1 MRTTVAIQR
10 CFEYDPEEI
19 EKHIAWLYKESY
31 GPDPAGKKILLKP
44 NILSD
49 DEPLIATTTH
59 PAVVE
64 AVINYLQ
71 SRGATVLVGDSPTF
85 DNRKF
90 TGEKCGIRQVVDKC
104 GATWVRFNEAAIT
117 RRVGTTE
124 IKITALI
131 TQADLIISLSKL
143 KNHELM
149 ILSGA
154 IKNIFGFVP
163 AFNKALQHVKYP
175 DRYKFGEFFVDLEE
189 TIKPHFH
196 IMDGIV
202 AMEGPGPGNGYP
214 KKVNVLLASVNP
226 LALDIIASRILGY
239 NPLDIPTNK
248 IALERGIL
256 LKNVED
262 IIIKGADPETIVV
275 RDFKRINKGGE
286 AGILIKYLKKKIPVL
301 RRLSKRPVF
310 NSKLCIGCLKCID
323 ICPVKILNYDY
334 KRKNKVLVDETKC
347 IHCYCCQEVCRER
360 AVEIKR
366 KVFCT
371 FFR

>member
-1 MRTTVAIQR
+1 MGSTVAVQR
-10 CFEYDPEEI
+10 CFEYNPDEI
-19 EKHIAWLYKESY
+19 AKHIAWLYMESN

-49 DEPLIATTTH
+49 DEVFRATTTH
-59 PAVVE
+59 PVVVE
-64 AVINYLQ
+64 AVIMYLQ
-71 SRGATVLVGDSPTF
+71 SRGATVFVGDSPTF
-85 DNRKF
+85 DTRKF

-104 GATWVRFNEAAIT
+104 GATWVRFNDAAIK
-117 RRVGTTE
+117 RKVGTAK

-131 TQADLIISLSKL
+131 TKVDLIISLSKL

-163 AFNKALQHVKYP
+163 AFNKAMQHVKYP

-189 TIKPHFH
+189 AIKPHFH

-226 LALDIIASRILGY
+226 LALDIVASHILGY
-239 NPLDIPTNK
+239 NHLDIPTNK

-256 LKNVED
+256 LKNIDD
-262 IIIKGADPETIVV
+262 IIIKGTDPEAIVV
-275 RDFKRINKGGE
+275 RDFKRINKGSE
-286 AGILIKYLKKKIPVL
+286 AGIIFKYFKKKIPFL
-301 RRLSKRPVF
+301 RRLKNRPVF
-310 NSKLCIGCLKCID
+310 DSKLCTGCSKCIY
-323 ICPVKILNYDY
+323 ICPVKILHYDN
-334 KRKNKVLVDETKC
+334 KKKNKVLVNEARC
-347 IHCYCCQEVCRER
+347 IHCYCCHEVCRER
-360 AVEIKR
+360 AIEIKI
-366 KVFCT
+366 KVF
-371 FFR
+371 

>member
-1 MRTTVAIQR
+1 MGTTIAVRR
-10 CFEYDPEEI
+10 CFDYNPEEI
-19 EKHIAWLYKESY
+19 EKHIAWLYKESD

-49 DEPLIATTTH
+49 DEPLKATTTH
-59 PAVVE
+59 PDVVE
-64 AVINYLQ
+64 AVINFLQ
-71 SRGATVLVGDSPTF
+71 AKGATVLVGDSPTF
-85 DNRKF
+85 DTCKF

-104 GATWVRFNEAAIT
+104 GATWVRFNEAAIV
-117 RRVGTTE
+117 RKVGTSE

-131 TQADLIISLSKL
+131 TQVDLIISLSKM

-189 TIKPHFH
+189 AIKPHFH

-226 LALDIIASRILGY
+226 LALDIVASRILGY

-256 LKNVED
+256 LKKMDD
-262 IIIKGADPETIVV
+262 IIIKGPDPETLVV
-275 RDFKRINKGGE
+275 RDFKRIQKGGE
-286 AGILIKYLKKKIPVL
+286 AGILFKYFKKKIPLL

-310 NSKLCIGCLKCID
+310 NSNLCIGCSKCID
-323 ICPVKILNYDY
+323 ICPVRTLRFDNKKI
-334 KRKNKVLVDETKC
+334 NKVLVNEAGC

-360 AVEIKR
+360 AIEIKR
-366 KVFCT
+366 KVF
-371 FFR
+371 

>member
-1 MRTTVAIQR
+1 MGPTVAVRR

-19 EKHIAWLYKESY
+19 AEHIAWLYTESY
-31 GPDPAGKKILLKP
+31 GPDPAGKTILLKP

-49 DEPLIATTTH
+49 DEPIKATTTH
-59 PAVVE
+59 PVVVE
-64 AVINYLQ
+64 AVITYLQ
-71 SRGATVLVGDSPTF
+71 SKGATVLVGDSPTF
-85 DNRKF
+85 DTRKF
-90 TGEKCGIRQVVDKC
+90 TGEKCGIRQIVSKC
-104 GATWVRFNEAAIT
+104 GATWVRFNEAAII
-117 RRVGTTE
+117 RKVGTAE

-131 TQADLIISLSKL
+131 TKVDLIISLSKL

-163 AFNKALQHVKYP
+163 AFNKAMQHVKYP
-175 DRYKFGEFFVDLEE
+175 GRYKFGEFFVDLEE

-248 IALERGIL
+248 IALDRGIL
-256 LKNVED
+256 LKNIDD
-262 IIIKGADPETIVV
+262 IIIKGTDPETIVV
-275 RDFKRINKGGE
+275 RDFKRIDKGSE
-286 AGILIKYLKKKIPVL
+286 AGIIFKYFRKKIPFL
-301 RRLSKRPVF
+301 RRFNERPVF
-310 NSKLCIGCLKCID
+310 NSNLCIGCSKCID
-323 ICPVKILNYDY
+323 ICPVKILRYDN
-334 KRKNKVLVDETKC
+334 KKKNKILVDDAKC
-347 IHCYCCQEVCRER
+347 IHCYCCHEVCRER
-360 AVEIKR
+360 AIEIKR
-366 KVFCT
+366 KVF
-371 FFR
+371 

>member
-1 MRTTVAIQR
+1 MGSTVGVQR
-10 CFEYDPEEI
+10 CFDYNPEEMA
-19 EKHIAWLYKESY
+19 EHIAWLYTESN

-49 DEPLIATTTH
+49 DEPNRATTTH

-71 SRGATVLVGDSPTF
+71 SRGGTVLVGDSPTF
-85 DNRKF
+85 DTRKF
-90 TGEKCGIRQVVDKC
+90 TGENCGIRQVVSKC
-104 GATWVRFNEAAIT
+104 GATWVRFNEDFVIRKVGAA
-117 RRVGTTE
+117 E
-124 IKITALI
+124 IKVTSLI
-131 TQADLIISLSKL
+131 TQVDIIISLSKL

-163 AFNKALQHVKYP
+163 GFNKAMQHVRFP

-189 TIKPHFH
+189 AIKPHFH

-226 LALDIIASRILGY
+226 LALDIVASRILGY

-248 IALERGIL
+248 IALARGIL
-256 LKNVED
+256 LKSADD
-262 IIIKGADPETIVV
+262 IIVKGADPESIIV
-275 RDFKRINKGGE
+275 RDFKRINRGG
-286 AGILIKYLKKKIPVL
+286 ATGIIFKYFKKKTPVL
-301 RRLSKRPVF
+301 RRLIKRPVF
-310 NSKLCIGCLKCID
+310 DSKLCIGCSKCID
-323 ICPVKILNYDY
+323 ICPVKILHYDN
-334 KRKNKVLVDETKC
+334 KKKNKVLVNEAKC
-347 IHCYCCQEVCRER
+347 IHCYCCQEVCREG
-360 AVEIKR
+360 AIEIKR
-366 KVFCT
+366 KIF
-371 FFR
+371 

>member
-1 MRTTVAIQR
+1 MGSTVAVQK
-10 CFEYDPEEI
+10 CFEYNPEEI
-19 EKHIAWLYKESY
+19 AKHIAWLYTESN
-31 GPDPAGKKILLKP
+31 GPDPAGKTILLKP

-49 DEPLIATTTH
+49 DEPIKATTTH
-59 PAVVE
+59 PVIVE
-64 AVINYLQ
+64 AVITYLQ
-71 SRGATVLVGDSPTF
+71 SKGATVLVGDSPTF
-85 DNRKF
+85 DTRKF
-90 TGEKCGIRQVVDKC
+90 TGEKCGIRQIVDKC
-104 GATWVRFNEAAIT
+104 GARWVRFNEAAII
-117 RRVGTTE
+117 RKVGTAE

-131 TQADLIISLSKL
+131 TKVDLIISLSKL

-163 AFNKALQHVKYP
+163 AFNKAMQHVKYP

-189 TIKPHFH
+189 AIKPHFH

-256 LKNVED
+256 LKNMD
-262 IIIKGADPETIVV
+262 HIIIKGTDPETIVV
-275 RDFKRINKGGE
+275 RDFKRIDKGGE
-286 AGILIKYLKKKIPVL
+286 AGIIFKYFKKKIPFL
-301 RRLSKRPVF
+301 RRLNKRPVF
-310 NSKLCIGCLKCID
+310 YRKLCNGCSKCIN
-323 ICPVKILNYDY
+323 ICPVKILHYDH
-334 KRKNKVLVDETKC
+334 KKKNKVLVNEARC
-347 IHCYCCQEVCRER
+347 IHCYCCHEVCRER
-360 AVEIKR
+360 AIEIKR
-366 KVFCT
+366 KIF
-371 FFR
+371 